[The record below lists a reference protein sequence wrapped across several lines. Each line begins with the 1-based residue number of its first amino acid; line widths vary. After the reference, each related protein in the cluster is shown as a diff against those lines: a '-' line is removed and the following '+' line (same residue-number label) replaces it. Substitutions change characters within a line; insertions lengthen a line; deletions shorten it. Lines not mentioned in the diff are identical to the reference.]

1 MVLHHNKSLKIK
13 IMNLKRIFGALLTV
27 LGIGSLIYA
36 AVLYVNNSGG
46 TYDIRALVIYGILG
60 LIFFIA
66 GISLIRTTKDE
77 S

>member
-1 MVLHHNKSLKIK
+1 
-13 IMNLKRIFGALLTV
+13 MNIKRIFGAILTI
-27 LGIGSLIYA
+27 LGIGGLIYV
-36 AVLYVNNSGG
+36 AVLFVNTSGG
-46 TYDIRALVIYGILG
+46 THDIKAVVIYSILG

>member
-1 MVLHHNKSLKIK
+1 
-13 IMNLKRIFGALLTV
+13 MNIKRIFGALLTV
-27 LGIGSLIYA
+27 LGIGGLIYA
-36 AVLYVNNSGG
+36 AISFANNAGG
-46 TYDIRALVIYGILG
+46 SHDIKALVIYGILG